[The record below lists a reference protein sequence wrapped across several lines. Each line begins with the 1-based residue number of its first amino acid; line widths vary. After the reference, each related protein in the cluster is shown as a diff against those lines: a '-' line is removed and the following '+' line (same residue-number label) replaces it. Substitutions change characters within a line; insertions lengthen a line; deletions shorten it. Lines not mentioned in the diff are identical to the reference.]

1 MHTQLS
7 KYFKGVGA
15 KRLSAVE
22 INPDVSNQH
31 EFNGIAEFK
40 NLFGAERKLFS
51 ANFIY
56 LSDIDNQSFEDT
68 GSLTWYD
75 AREQNPQRTEF
86 RFYYSANSVI
96 STASEN
102 DLVIIGILNN
112 DSLLVIT
119 AQKDS
124 TSEKQLL
131 WLFGLAEVSNKF
143 IVKDLAN
150 DKQDIGF
157 AGRYILS
164 SIGIEIP
171 EPDSNF
177 LEIILRKFGPSFP
190 STSEFSEFARA
201 SVNEVSAIDAPD
213 ETLISWLEREEACF
227 RSLEKYLVVK
237 RLQQGFG
244 SDGSDVDG
252 FIQFSL
258 SVQNRRKSRAGLAFE
273 NHLEEIFIRNGIH
286 YSKGAM
292 TERKNRP
299 DFLFPGIQYYKNTEF
314 DISLLTMLAA
324 KTSAKDRW
332 RQVLSE
338 AVKIKRKHLITLEP
352 AISKD
357 QTDEMEE
364 QNIQLVIPQ
373 TLFNTFSDIQ
383 IKEFIN
389 LFDFITIVKERQK
402 QINFK

>member
-1 MHTQLS
+1 M
-7 KYFKGVGA
+7 
-15 KRLSAVE
+15 
-22 INPDVSNQH
+22 
-31 EFNGIAEFK
+31 
-40 NLFGAERKLFS
+40 
-51 ANFIY
+51 
-56 LSDIDNQSFEDT
+56 
-68 GSLTWYD
+68 
-75 AREQNPQRTEF
+75 
-86 RFYYSANSVI
+86 
-96 STASEN
+96 
-102 DLVIIGILNN
+102 
-112 DSLLVIT
+112 
-119 AQKDS
+119 
-124 TSEKQLL
+124 L